1 MRHSIHAGGLVDN
14 SGEVNNQCLLEIMK
28 THCFFAHIAFATDAR
43 VPATAKATANVLIE
57 INDTALTSGAKEKHL
72 KVSTLTK
79 PQKVELAGEIA
90 RTAARDYL
98 KLERALGK
106 FPVQRFVDF
115 NLTGTPTY
123 ISICP
128 PPTKILP
135 NGSKIWRLA
144 ESESDKLRTKPLSVP
159 SMESKAG
166 TTPRHAHSA

>member
-1 MRHSIHAGGLVDN
+1 MRHSIHAGGLVGN
-14 SGEVNNQCLLEIMK
+14 SGEVDNQRLLQIKK

-43 VPATAKATANVLIE
+43 VRATAKATANLLIE
-57 INDTALTSGAKEKHL
+57 INDTALTSGAKGKDL

-79 PQKVELAGEIA
+79 PQKVELAGGIA

-98 KLERALGK
+98 KLERAFRK

-128 PPTKILP
+128 PPTKVLP

-144 ESESDKLRTKPLSVP
+144 ESESDKLRAKPLSK
-159 SMESKAG
+159 ESKARRARSRG
-166 TTPRHAHSA
+166 D